1 MKPLSNSAT
10 GAEQFSS
17 AELIPDSRL
26 IAGQGVKNEGEPSG
40 ASQIPSSGAAISRRS
55 IMNMFVSSAAVA
67 AGAPAVAMAQTEAPV
82 AINDA
87 AILARVE
94 QVVDFL
100 RTRYV
105 CEGWKIDERG
115 AELALEYFRRR
126 AHGPAFKDE
135 DEDTDAYYQAIEFFS
150 SHGQSL
156 DWIHGGNPAGLICG
170 LAKHSRRAMETAPST
185 EQDPIFAAIE
195 AHKAARAE
203 WYKWVHRHSDLE
215 REIPKEKR
223 RSSVTVWDNDIVE
236 ADDPRWI
243 EVQREVHRTSDAEI
257 EAACQLVVVVPTT
270 AAGLCALL
278 RHAIDYD
285 TNGEGWPP
293 DLETNHGKYGSWKS
307 FLIENLA
314 RVVPEMLAA

>member
-1 MKPLSNSAT
+1 MKALSKSAT
-10 GAEQFSS
+10 GAEQLSS
-17 AELIPDSRL
+17 AELIPDSRA

-40 ASQIPSSGAAISRRS
+40 ASSIPSCGTGINRRS

-67 AGAPAVAMAQTEAPV
+67 AAAPAVALAGEPPV
-82 AINDA
+82 IDDKA
-87 AILARVE
+87 ALARVE
-94 QVVDFL
+94 QIVDFL
-100 RTRYV
+100 RTRYI

-126 AHGPAFKDE
+126 VRGPAFKDE

-156 DWIHGGNPAGLICG
+156 DWIHDGNPAGLICG
-170 LAKHSRRAMETAPST
+170 LAKHSRRAMETAPNT
-185 EQDPIFAAIE
+185 EHDPIFAAIE

-203 WYKWVHRHSDLE
+203 WYKWVCRHGDLE
-215 REIPKEKR
+215 SEIPKEKR

-285 TNGEGWPP
+285 TDREGWPQ
-293 DLETNHGKYGSWKS
+293 DLETNHGKYGSWKD